1 MARPGNGQA
10 EQATAPAARL
20 TGRGAV
26 LGMAVVFVVGLL
38 VASWLNVTVLAGVFF
53 VVGCALAA
61 WYTRPA
67 DLLTVVVA
75 PPLLF
80 SGALIFVEAVTA
92 SGSVLLSV
100 SAGSV
105 VVLASLALWLA
116 MGLVVTVAIAWPR
129 GLPQCVRD
137 LRRDLHAERARPA
150 AARAPGSPRPGTPSR
165 DLLRWTLRAEPAGP
179 APRRPGGTKAAGPGS
194 KGPGTGSKGPGN
206 SKAAGPRGPGKVKA
220 AGPSASRGPGS
231 TSRGPGSK
239 SAGHAPRVRQPEPD
253 APGNADEASEL
264 READPR

>member
-1 MARPGNGQA
+1 MARPGSGQA

-26 LGMAVVFVVGLL
+26 LGMAVVFVLGLL

-61 WYTRPA
+61 WYTRPT
-67 DLLTVVVA
+67 DLLTVVLA

-80 SGALIFVEAVTA
+80 SCALIFIEAVTA
-92 SGSVLLSV
+92 SGSLLLSV
-100 SAGSV
+100 TAGSV

-116 MGLVVTVAIAWPR
+116 VGLVVTVAIAWPR

-137 LRRDLHAERARPA
+137 LRQDLHAERARTA
-150 AARAPGSPRPGTPSR
+150 AARAPGSRPPSIPSW
-165 DLLRWTLRAEPAGP
+165 DLLRRSPRAEPAGP
-179 APRRPGGTKAAGPGS
+179 TPRGPGGPGSPKATGPGS
-194 KGPGTGSKGPGN
+194 KGPGNG
-206 SKAAGPRGPGKVKA
+206 KAAGPRGPGKAKA
-220 AGPSASRGPGS
+220 AGPAASRGPGP

-239 SAGHAPRVRQPEPD
+239 SASHAPRVRQPEPD
-253 APGNADEASEL
+253 APGNADEAPDL
-264 READPR
+264 R

>member
-26 LGMAVVFVVGLL
+26 LGMAVVFVMGLL

-53 VVGCALAA
+53 VAGCALAA

-67 DLLTVVVA
+67 DLLTVVLA

-100 SAGSV
+100 TAGSV

-116 MGLVVTVAIAWPR
+116 VGLVVTVAIAGPR

-137 LRRDLHAERARPA
+137 LRRDLHAERARSA
-150 AARAPGSPRPGTPSR
+150 ATRAPGSPRPGTPSR
-165 DLLRWTLRAEPAGP
+165 DPLRRSPRAEPAGP
-179 APRRPGGTKAAGPGS
+179 APRGPGGPKAAGP
-194 KGPGTGSKGPGN
+194 GSKGPGN
-206 SKAAGPRGPGKVKA
+206 SKAAGPRGPGKAKA
-220 AGPSASRGPGS
+220 AGPAASRGPGS
-231 TSRGPGSK
+231 ASRGPGSK
-239 SAGHAPRVRQPEPD
+239 SASHAPRVRQPEPD
-253 APGNADEASEL
+253 APGIADEAPDL
-264 READPR
+264 R